1 MKAIISVH
9 DRHQFN
15 PSSETTLTDRLMSVD
30 IPIPTPKPHEVR
42 IRVLATAINPADILQ
57 SKGVYPPPAGA
68 THVLGLECSGV
79 VDAIGSDVKINPDFS
94 WMVEG
99 EPACALLDGGGYAE
113 YVCVDARQV
122 LPIPHFPDSELPD
135 YIAVMG
141 LIESMAASWM
151 VLETIGRLW
160 KSEPK
165 AVLIHGSSG
174 GVGTVGVQLAH
185 AWGHRVYS
193 TAGSPDRCYRVEQI
207 GADICF
213 NYNDDWCGELLKH
226 EPKGVDVI
234 MDVLGAGGLERN
246 VRALGRYGQLVVLG
260 LLLGSRGEVNLG
272 ELLSKSASITARTL
286 RSLSVER
293 KAAVISHLRNDV
305 LPLIE
310 SGQVT
315 PIIGKVLPFE
325 SLPCAHDV
333 VSGRTSE
340 EVFGKVVIVLE

>member
-15 PSSETTLTDRLMSVD
+15 PSWEMTLTDRLMSVD
-30 IPIPTPKPHEVR
+30 IPTPTPKPHEVR
-42 IRVLATAINPADILQ
+42 IRVHATAINPADILQ
-57 SKGVYPPPAGA
+57 SKGVYPPPNGA

-79 VDAIGSDVKINPDFS
+79 IDAVGSDVALNPDLTWIS
-94 WMVEG
+94 EG
-99 EPACALLDGGGYAE
+99 VPACALLDGGGYAE

-122 LPIPHFPDSELPD
+122 LPVPHFPELELPD

-151 VLETIGRLW
+151 VLETIGKLW
-160 KSEPK
+160 KSKPK
-165 AVLIHGSSG
+165 SVLIHGSSG

-193 TAGSPDRCYRVEQI
+193 TAGTPDRCYRVEQI
-207 GADICF
+207 GADVCF
-213 NYNDDWCGELLKH
+213 NYHDDWCAALLAR

-246 VRALGRYGQLVVLG
+246 VKALGQGGHLVVLG
-260 LLLGSRGEVNLG
+260 LLLGSRGQIDLG
-272 ELLSKSASITARTL
+272 RLLRHNGSITARTL
-286 RSLSVER
+286 RSQSPGQ
-293 KAAVISHLRNDV
+293 KASIVSHLRHDV
-305 LPLIE
+305 LPLSE

-325 SLPCAHDV
+325 SLPCAHEV
-333 VSGRTSE
+333 VSGHTSE
-340 EVFGKVVIVLE
+340 EVFGKVVIVLK